1 MHPDAQVLRPLA
13 FAYARLAEADRN
25 RDTLRLHRAVNDLK
39 MVRPVVLIDELPWNE
54 MGHPDELGLRCTDP
68 TLRDIEIYLRRALF
82 LQRHMP
88 ADQVL
93 RPYVP
98 VYKVVRTSG
107 IGVRFEE
114 ETLATDA
121 ANHIVAHRYID
132 HLETEDDV
140 ARLLPPVVTYDRAET
155 LRRYQLVG
163 DAIGDLVPV
172 RITGIDMFGVVTWD
186 DIARYRG
193 VTDLLLDLADRP
205 DFSHALVRRLTD
217 FRKSELDQYEAQGLL
232 DCDPYQLHC
241 TAARVSDL
249 PSAGF
254 DGTHVTRRDIWGRGT
269 AQIFASVGN
278 AMHDEFDI
286 EYMLETIGQCGLS
299 YYGCCEPLDRK
310 IDIVSR
316 IPNLRKIGVTPWAD
330 VDVATEAIGKKYV
343 VASKPNPASVAVPVL
358 DKDALRVEIG
368 RILDACRRNGC
379 SVDIVLKDI
388 STCARRPENLFEW
401 ERTVMEM
408 VLDY

>member
-1 MHPDAQVLRPLA
+1 MNADARILRPLA
-13 FAYARLAEADRN
+13 FAYARLAETDRN
-25 RDTLRLHRAVNDLK
+25 RETLRLHQAVNDLK

-54 MGHPDELGLRCTDP
+54 MGHPDELDLRCADP
-68 TLRDIEIYLRRALF
+68 YLREVECGLRRALF

-98 VYKVVRTSG
+98 VYKVVRTSD

-114 ETLATDA
+114 ETLATDD

-132 HLETEDDV
+132 HLETEDDI
-140 ARLLPPVVTYDRAET
+140 ARLRPPVVTYDRVET
-155 LRRYQLVG
+155 MRRYQLVG
-163 DAIGDLVPV
+163 DILGDLVPV

-186 DIARYRG
+186 DISRYRG

-205 DFSHALVRRLTD
+205 EFSHALVRRLTD
-217 FRKSELDQYEAQGLL
+217 FRKSELDQYEALDLL
-232 DCDPYQLHC
+232 DCDPYLLHC

-249 PSAGF
+249 PGPGF
-254 DGTHVTRRDIWGRGT
+254 DGTHVTRKNIWGRGT

-286 EYMLETIGQCGLS
+286 QYMLETIGQCGLS

-310 IDIVSR
+310 IDFVSR
-316 IPNLRKIGVTPWAD
+316 IPNLRKIGVTPWAN
-330 VDVATEAIGKKYV
+330 VDVAAEAIGRKYV
-343 VASKPNPASVAVPVL
+343 VASKPNPAAVAVPVL
-358 DKDALRVEIG
+358 DKSALRAEIG
-368 RILDACRRNGC
+368 RILDACYRNGC

-388 STCARRPENLFEW
+388 STCAHRPENLFEW

-408 VLDY
+408 VSSS